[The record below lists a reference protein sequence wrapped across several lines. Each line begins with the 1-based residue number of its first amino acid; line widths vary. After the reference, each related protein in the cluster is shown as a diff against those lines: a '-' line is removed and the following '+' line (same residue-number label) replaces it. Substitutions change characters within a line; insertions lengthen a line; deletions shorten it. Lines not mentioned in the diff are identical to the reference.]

1 MEGQH
6 TMSTGRIR
14 AGRAFIELGLDDR
27 AYHKAM
33 KRAGKALTLF
43 AKIAAATAAA
53 AAITMKVYADFE
65 FQMAKVSTMVDDTAK
80 HMGNFTLGIRSM
92 AVEFGQSTSTMADG
106 LYQLLSAGVPAAEA
120 MDVLATVTK
129 AAVGGF
135 TDVNTS
141 ATAMVRVMKS
151 YGLQAA
157 DAADVSDLL
166 FAIVK
171 KGVVN
176 YEELAVNIGK
186 VAPTAKAAGLSLEQ
200 LGAAVATVL
209 TTEEPQRAMTALR
222 QALFQAAAAGEDLWS
237 FIEKFR
243 GASLGDIIGAG
254 IDKRAAQGVLILST
268 NYETLQK
275 NLLAMG
281 SRAGEA
287 QKAYDKMANT
297 LTMQFNRLKQAAI
310 LFLSKIGKVFAEHT
324 KLTIPQFID
333 VIVGAADVIP
343 NMLKR
348 IIDTFLPVAR
358 AAGYT
363 FGVLQS
369 ELGKSAGFFEMFAT
383 IVTDIMNVFIEVS
396 LGAWRRVA
404 FAIGNWRLIAEAAIL
419 AVMIAIVEFKNDMKH
434 IFTVAVP
441 GYLVWLRDNWERIFS
456 DMAAITSTVLQ
467 NIAENY
473 KRYYK
478 AVRSYV
484 AGGAEFE
491 LTFKPLTEDF
501 ESSLK
506 ELPNI
511 AERELGPLEKEL
523 KDRLEGIVG
532 DLSKDWVTEGKQFE
546 NVIKGISDDIKEAAA
561 EAAGQREKAFAQA
574 YGGGQAAKFEAR
586 GLFNVANA
594 MSLQAPQI
602 GEIRQQTN
610 LLKTIA
616 ASSKETAKNTKGGG
630 STALMYY

>member
-1 MEGQH
+1 
-6 TMSTGRIR
+6 
-14 AGRAFIELGLDDR
+14 
-27 AYHKAM
+27 
-33 KRAGKALTLF
+33 
-43 AKIAAATAAA
+43 
-53 AAITMKVYADFE
+53 
-65 FQMAKVSTMVDDTAK
+65 
-80 HMGNFTLGIRSM
+80 
-92 AVEFGQSTSTMADG
+92 
-106 LYQLLSAGVPAAEA
+106 
-120 MDVLATVTK
+120 
-129 AAVGGF
+129 
-135 TDVNTS
+135 
-141 ATAMVRVMKS
+141 
-151 YGLQAA
+151 
-157 DAADVSDLL
+157 
-166 FAIVK
+166 
-171 KGVVN
+171 
-176 YEELAVNIGK
+176 
-186 VAPTAKAAGLSLEQ
+186 
-200 LGAAVATVL
+200 
-209 TTEEPQRAMTALR
+209 
-222 QALFQAAAAGEDLWS
+222 
-237 FIEKFR
+237 
-243 GASLGDIIGAG
+243 
-254 IDKRAAQGVLILST
+254 
-268 NYETLQK
+268 
-275 NLLAMG
+275 
-281 SRAGEA
+281 
-287 QKAYDKMANT
+287 
-297 LTMQFNRLKQAAI
+297 

-369 ELGKSAGFFEMFAT
+369 ELGKSAGFFEMFAI
-383 IVTDIMNVFIEVS
+383 IVTDVMNVFIKVS

-404 FAIGNWRLIAEAAIL
+404 FAIGNWRQIAEAAVL

-434 IFTVAVP
+434 IFTVAIP
-441 GYLVWLRDNWERIFS
+441 EYLQWFGRNWRQIFLDAAEVVKVFTSNVGDNMTGLWDAIRIYWES
-456 DMAAITSTVLQ
+456 GQ
-467 NIAENY
+467 WH
-473 KRYYK
+473 
-478 AVRSYV
+478 
-484 AGGAEFE
+484 
-491 LTFKPLTEDF
+491 FKPVGLLDGF
-501 ESSLK
+501 ESAME

-532 DLSKDWVTEGKQFE
+532 DLSKNWVTEGELFE
-546 NVIKGISDDIKEAAA
+546 NAIKGISDDIKEAAA